1 MSAITP
7 YKNDLIENPSP
18 RCPCMVVLDTSGSMS
33 GEPIAQLNAGL
44 AQFLQAVREDEVA
57 AYSVEV
63 GVITAGNRVR
73 EQLPFTTATHIEGFA
88 TLEANG
94 TTPLGE
100 AINLALD
107 RLEARKAEYRKAGV
121 AYYQPWL
128 VIISDGEPTD
138 EWQEAARRAQE
149 FSLQRKLVSLPV
161 GVSSANLS
169 VLGQFSSRPAL
180 RLQGLRFAEFFQWLS
195 ASMSRVSASA
205 STSAS
210 VQLPAMDGWASI

>member
-7 YKNDLIENPSP
+7 YQNDLIENPSP
-18 RCPCMVVLDTSGSMS
+18 RCPCMLVLDTSGSMS

-63 GVITAGNRVR
+63 SVITAGNRVR
-73 EQLPFTTATHIEGFA
+73 EQLPFTTTTHIEDCAAF
-88 TLEANG
+88 EANG
-94 TTPLGE
+94 ATPLGE
-100 AINLALD
+100 AVGLALD

-128 VIISDGEPTD
+128 VIISDGVPTD
-138 EWQEAARRAQE
+138 AWQEAARRAQE
-149 FSLQRKLVSLPV
+149 LSSRRKLVSLPV
-161 GVSSANLS
+161 GVSSANLD

-195 ASMSRVSASA
+195 ASTSRVSASA
-205 STSAS
+205 SISAS